1 MRILLLGKPGSGK
14 GTQSKH
20 IASSRGIPAIS
31 TGDLIRSA
39 IANGTELGVRFKG
52 YTDKGLLV
60 PDELIIAMVR
70 ERLTNPDTKNGFLFD
85 GFPRTVPQAE
95 ALDIMLVEIG
105 KPLDAAVNLDVPD
118 DIILDRAVGRR
129 SCPNDGTVYHVKSKP
144 PKVDGVCDVCGT
156 ALIQRPDDTADVV
169 KSRIEEYRQKT
180 APLVAFYQA
189 RKLLIDV
196 DGVATPQQVEH
207 RIESALNNSVAH

>member
-1 MRILLLGKPGSGK
+1 MRVLLLGKPGSGK

-20 IASSRGIPAIS
+20 IASSRAIPAIS

-39 IANGTELGVRFKG
+39 IAQGTELGVRFKG

-60 PDELIIAMVR
+60 PDDLIIAMVR
-70 ERLTNPDTKNGFLFD
+70 ERLTNPDTKNGFLLD

-95 ALDIMLVEIG
+95 ALDVMLHELG

-118 DIILDRAVGRR
+118 DIIIERAVGRR
-129 SCPNDGTVYHVKSKP
+129 SCPKDGTVYHVKFQP
-144 PKVDGVCDVCGT
+144 PKTEGVCDLCGT
-156 ALIQRPDDTADVV
+156 ALVHRPDDNAEVV

-180 APLVAFYQA
+180 APLVAFY
-189 RKLLIDV
+189 RGRNLLIDV
-196 DGVATPQQVEH
+196 DGVATPAQVEH
-207 RIESALNNSVAH
+207 RIASALNNSVSA